1 MFSELG
7 ITALRETN
15 GKGTV
20 SKVGYFFESPASF
33 RKLEIEPINTALLS
47 HEKCLPP
54 LRLLRLIV
62 MVAFMVSIEQVSP
75 EAFPPQNNL
84 FQTAFWG
91 TFKKFTGQEARFFLA
106 TFTDDAFSSAYT
118 FPFMVLFRPRHDGS
132 SYAYAPKAPS
142 LALPAEQRGTL
153 LEELALALR
162 PHVPENCICV
172 RYDLAWRSQ
181 YGGEEIVR
189 PETAQLALNWGTKTH
204 KLRIAAGN
212 HLAPD
217 TVIINLS
224 LTPEQILSRM
234 RATTRNCI
242 RRSYRSEIDFA
253 VGGIDMLHDWY
264 ALYKETAK
272 RKGFYYESEEYFNVL
287 FSHKRIQENTFHE
300 PPPRKKIETI
310 KKEIIPLTASAPL
323 PQFHIMTASKSGKLL
338 SGIIIALSGRNA
350 YYMYAGSAT
359 EQRELMPNYGLQWEA
374 IRFARSKGCTR
385 YDLMGIP
392 PNGDVSNPMAG
403 LYLFKTGFGGEKVRF
418 AGAWD
423 YPYDED
429 RYAYFRL
436 EEQMH

>member
-1 MFSELG
+1 
-7 ITALRETN
+7 
-15 GKGTV
+15 
-20 SKVGYFFESPASF
+20 
-33 RKLEIEPINTALLS
+33 
-47 HEKCLPP
+47 
-54 LRLLRLIV
+54 

-75 EAFPPQNNL
+75 EAFPPQDNL

-204 KLRIAAGN
+204 KLRKAAGN

-234 RATTRNCI
+234 RATTRNYI

-310 KKEIIPLTASAPL
+310 KKEIIPLTAPAPL

-392 PNGDVSNPMAG
+392 PNGDASNPMAG